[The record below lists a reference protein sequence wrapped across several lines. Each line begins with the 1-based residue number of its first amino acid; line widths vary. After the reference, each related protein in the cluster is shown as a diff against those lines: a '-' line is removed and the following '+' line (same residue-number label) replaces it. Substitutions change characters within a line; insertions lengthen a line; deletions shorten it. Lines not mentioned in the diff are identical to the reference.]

1 MMKEARRR
9 TPSTKIEDRL
19 VAAAFHLLEAE
30 GPEALSVRR
39 VAAEAGVAPM
49 GVYNHFEGGKNGV
62 VDAIFRSGFA
72 TLTEELADLGAMADP
87 VEALREGL
95 RRYRRLALDHPR
107 TYEVMFFCSI
117 PGFEPSD
124 ESHLVAASSFEVLV
138 QAIDRG
144 MQSGGL
150 AVGDPVEVAQ
160 QMWAACHGAVAL
172 QIADICMVDDMDK
185 LYEDLLDTLVR
196 GISAAGPSS
205 APSGSP
211 ARAARPARAR

>member
-1 MMKEARRR
+1 MTETRRR

-62 VDAIFRSGFA
+62 VDAIFKGGFS
-72 TLTEELADLGAMADP
+72 TLTEELADLTAIDDP

-107 TYEVMFFCSI
+107 TYQVMFFCSI

-124 ESHLVAASSFEVLV
+124 ESHVAAAGSFDVLV
-138 QAIDRG
+138 GAIERG
-144 MQSGGL
+144 IRAGAL
-150 AVGDPVEVAQ
+150 LDADPRSVAQ
-160 QMWAACHGAVAL
+160 QLWSACHGSVAL
-172 QIADICMVDDMDK
+172 EISDICMVDDMEQT
-185 LYEDLLDTLVR
+185 YEQLLDTLLR
-196 GISAAGPSS
+196 GISAA
-205 APSGSP
+205 ADRSGSP
-211 ARAARPARAR
+211 APAARPARAR

>member
-1 MMKEARRR
+1 MNRARRR
-9 TPSTKIEDRL
+9 TPSTEIEDAL
-19 VAAAFHLLEAE
+19 INAAFHLLEAE

-62 VDAIFRSGFA
+62 VDAIFRAGFA
-72 TLTEELADLGAMADP
+72 TLTAELADVSAIDDPAD
-87 VEALREGL
+87 ALREGL

-124 ESHLVAASSFEVLV
+124 ESHETAAASFEILMSS
-138 QAIDRG
+138 IDRG
-144 MQSGGL
+144 IRAGAFAEADARS
-150 AVGDPVEVAQ
+150 VAQ

-172 QIADICMVDDMDK
+172 EIADICMVDDMDRT
-185 LYEDLLDTLVR
+185 YEELLDTLVR
-196 GISAAGPSS
+196 GISAPADRP
-205 APSGSP
+205 GSR

>member
-1 MMKEARRR
+1 MGQGRRR
-9 TPSTKIEDRL
+9 TPSTEIEDAL
-19 VAAAFHLLEAE
+19 IGAAFHLLEAE

-62 VDAIFRSGFA
+62 VDAIFRAGFA
-72 TLTEELADLGAMADP
+72 TLTDELADLGAIDDP
-87 VEALREGL
+87 AEALREGL

-124 ESHLVAASSFEVLV
+124 ESHVTAAASFQVLV
-138 QAIDRG
+138 TAIERG
-144 MQSGGL
+144 MRSGTF
-150 AVGDPVEVAQ
+150 AEADARSVAQ

-172 QIADICMVDDMDK
+172 EIADICMVDDMDRT
-185 LYEDLLDTLVR
+185 YDELLDTLVR
-196 GISAAGPSS
+196 GISAPAVP
-205 APSGSP
+205 PGSP
-211 ARAARPARAR
+211 TRAARPARAR

>member
-1 MMKEARRR
+1 MMKETRRR
-9 TPSTKIEDRL
+9 TPSTKIEDAL
-19 VAAAFHLLEAE
+19 ISAAFHLLEAE

-62 VDAIFRSGFA
+62 VDAIFRAGFA
-72 TLTEELADLGAMADP
+72 TLTEELADLSSMADP
-87 VEALREGL
+87 VEALSEGL

-138 QAIDRG
+138 QAIERG
-144 MQSGGL
+144 MRAGAF
-150 AVGDPVEVAQ
+150 AVGDPISVAQ

-172 QIADICMVDDMDK
+172 EIADICMVDDMEA
-185 LYEDLLDTLVR
+185 LYEDLLATLVR
-196 GISAAGPSS
+196 GISSS
-205 APSGSP
+205 AGPSGSP
-211 ARAARPARAR
+211 ARAVRPARAR